1 MSAFNRT
8 SDDLTGK
15 ERIELARLYFREAEQ
30 ALDDAEYNAERSP
43 KLAVSRAYY
52 AEFHAA
58 SALLATR
65 GIVRKKHKGVISAFG
80 DEFIRHGLLPG
91 DLGTV
96 INIMQEARIRADYHV
111 EETFSPSEVR
121 DLLDKA
127 KRFVDETRMALEKID
142 PEIFKTR

>member
-1 MSAFNRT
+1 MSAFNRA
-8 SDDLTGK
+8 SGDLTGE

-30 ALDDAEYNAERSP
+30 ALGDANYIAERSP

-65 GIVRKKHKGVISAFG
+65 GIVRKKHQGVISEFG
-80 DEFIRHGLLPG
+80 NEFVRHGLLPN
-91 DLGTV
+91 DLGTE
-96 INIMQEARIRADYHV
+96 INMMQDARIKADYHV